1 LPAGWPGQEETL
13 MVDASNPV
21 NIPRS
26 FMTDMPV
33 ATVNVGL
40 ALMNRRSSAIADFWR
55 SCAEIRE
62 PTELV
67 AVQLSYWNQ
76 LVEDYQEALKEGV
89 SQIGSTPA
97 EPAEPA
103 AQPAPYPAAPPS

>member
-1 LPAGWPGQEETL
+1 MADE
-13 MVDASNPV
+13 SNPV
-21 NIPRS
+21 RIPRS

-67 AVQLSYWNQ
+67 AVQMHYWTQ
-76 LVEDYQEALKEGV
+76 LVDDYQEALNEGI
-89 SQIGSTPA
+89 SQIAPTPA
-97 EPAEPA
+97 AGPEPTP
-103 AQPAPYPAAPPS
+103 PPS

>member
-1 LPAGWPGQEETL
+1 MADE
-13 MVDASNPV
+13 SNPTR
-21 NIPRS
+21 IPRS

-67 AVQLSYWNQ
+67 AVQMNYWTQ
-76 LVEDYQEALKEGV
+76 LVDDYQEALNEGI
-89 SQIGSTPA
+89 SQIAPAPATGPEPAPSTP
-97 EPAEPA
+97 
-103 AQPAPYPAAPPS
+103 PS

>member
-1 LPAGWPGQEETL
+1 MADE
-13 MVDASNPV
+13 SNPV
-21 NIPRS
+21 RIPRS

-67 AVQLSYWNQ
+67 AVQMHYWTQ
-76 LVEDYQEALKEGV
+76 LVDDYQEALNEGI
-89 SQIGSTPA
+89 SQIAPA
-97 EPAEPA
+97 PAPA
-103 AQPAPYPAAPPS
+103 AGPEPTPPPS